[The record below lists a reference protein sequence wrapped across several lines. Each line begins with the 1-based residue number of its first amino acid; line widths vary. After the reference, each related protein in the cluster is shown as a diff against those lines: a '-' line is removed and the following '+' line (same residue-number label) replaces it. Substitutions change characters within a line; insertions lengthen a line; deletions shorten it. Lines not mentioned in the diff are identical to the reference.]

1 MQNND
6 IEIVIP
12 KGTTRKSGTLTFSN
26 GGGGVVALTVNWS
39 STPDTSSNSSVIS
52 ATMTIY
58 ANAEGSALN
67 GSYLSINGNSK
78 SYNTYISTSGNSAVT
93 HTLVSHSVTVPH
105 NSDGTKTITISGCLV
120 WNGYMWNGSSITFD
134 SISGSGNV
142 TLDTIIVGTP
152 PYNPRVSLDKTGTV
166 EGRVTVSAGYDCDR
180 PYGTVYYNYGRSTDG
195 TNWVESG
202 WITSSTAG
210 YTITDIQRG
219 ATHRFRVKV
228 KNGKGE
234 TGWSGIATVKANSI
248 PSQATNLAVSSTRP
262 INSVNLSWQ
271 ASTDADGHAIKYKI
285 YISKNDGSWQYLNE
299 TSSTSLSYNISSDA
313 QGTKYKF
320 KVEAYDTFNVFSTSG
335 NSGEFIKAT
344 QPTNQAIS
352 LNKSGIIE
360 GSITATGSHTCAYPG
375 GTAQYQFAYYY
386 DGISWQER
394 SWTTSNTFT
403 IDTASARGK
412 NWYFKVR
419 VKNDVG
425 TSDWSAVSSVKSN
438 SIPTAATSLS
448 HSPKYPID
456 SITLKWSA
464 ASDIDNHA
472 ITYKV
477 YLSKNNGAWSLIATT
492 SETTCTY
499 NNSVDASE
507 TKYKFKVEAYDTFNV
522 FSTSSDSAEFFKP
535 TPPSVP
541 AITSPSDNIYENDFS
556 IKWNASNFYKLTG
569 YYVSQKKVNSGEWVE
584 LSPNSTST
592 TVAFSINSLNRGDTV
607 QFRIKAINEA
617 GQESSWSTITTTKR
631 NRIPTAA
638 TNILPTTRYLLDL
651 IDFSWTASTDP
662 DGHSVV
668 YNLYLSK
675 NDGEYTSL
683 GEVSKTTYRWLI
695 PPTDLGETTYRLKII
710 TEDSLGAMT
719 EAIGPII
726 KKPTPPS
733 NPSALKPADGYYEG
747 SINFSWNHSNWY
759 GQTGN
764 YILEIYVD
772 GALNKTVTVE
782 HNISNYS
789 YSLSEIPRGST
800 ISYKIRAKNSFN
812 QMSDWESST
821 AKMYHNR
828 IPGAPQIVLPI
839 TSKTLYS
846 KNPKIV
852 LKTGID
858 LDNQKM
864 TMHVKYNGSIYNSLD
879 HSQYFSKTTLGN
891 NEYIIFKHTN
901 NLIVGDNTIEAY
913 VNDGLINSSK
923 VSSIIKVVNIIP
935 DVASEALITAT
946 AHNNRVDA
954 LEKTREAY
962 GLESSGITKVTAGKS
977 AINSK
982 YVTDFINKLN
992 ELTTSI
998 DRYHENNKFKYSFTY
1013 SNPTQN
1019 STIINKS
1026 HYNQIS
1032 NVINSI

>member
-6 IEIVIP
+6 IKIVIP

-39 STPDTSSNSSVIS
+39 STPNTSSNSSVVS
-52 ATMTIY
+52 ATMTIH
-58 ANAEGSALN
+58 ANAIGSALN

-78 SYNTYISTSGNSAVT
+78 SYNTYISTSGSGAVT

-105 NSDGTKTITISGCLV
+105 NSDGTKTITIAGCLV
-120 WNGYMWNGSSITFD
+120 WNGYMWNGSSITFN
-134 SISGSGNV
+134 SLSGSGNV

-166 EGRVTVSAGYDCDR
+166 EGRVTVTAGYDCDR
-180 PYGTVYYNYGRSTDG
+180 PYGTVYYNFGRSTDG

-248 PSQATNLAVSSTRP
+248 PSQATNLTATSTRP
-262 INSVNLSWQ
+262 INSVNLSWK
-271 ASTDADGHAIKYKI
+271 AATDVDGHGIKYKV
-285 YISKNDGSWQYLNE
+285 YISKNNGSWQYISE

-320 KVEAYDTFNVFSTSG
+320 KVEAYDIFNVFSTSG

-360 GSITATGSHTCAYPG
+360 GSVTATASYTCAYPG
-375 GTAQYQFAYYY
+375 GTSQYQFAYYY

-394 SWTTSNTFT
+394 SWSTANTFS
-403 IDTASARGK
+403 IDTSSARGK
-412 NWYFKVR
+412 NWYFRVR
-419 VKNDVG
+419 VKNDAG

-438 SIPTAATSLS
+438 SIPTVVTSLS
-448 HSPKYPID
+448 HSPQYPID
-456 SITLKWSA
+456 TMTLKWA
-464 ASDIDNHA
+464 ASTDADKHA

-477 YLSKNNGAWSLIATT
+477 YLSKNNGTWSLIATT
-492 SETTCTY
+492 SNTTCTY
-499 NNSVDASE
+499 NNSADAYD
-507 TKYKFKVEAYDTFNV
+507 TKYKFKVEAHDTFNV
-522 FSTSSDSAEFFKP
+522 FSTSSDSSEFFKP

-541 AITSPSDNIYENDFS
+541 TITSPSADIYENNFS
-556 IKWNASNFYKLTG
+556 VKWNASNFYKLTG
-569 YYVSQKKVNSGEWVE
+569 HYISQKKVNNGEWVE
-584 LSPNSTST
+584 LSPNSTAT
-592 TVAFSINSLNRGDTV
+592 TVAFSINTLNRGDSV
-607 QFRIKAINEA
+607 QFRIKAVNEV
-617 GQESSWSTITTTKR
+617 GQESSWSTIVATKR
-631 NRIPTAA
+631 NRLPTVA
-638 TNILPTTRYLLDL
+638 TNILPTTRYLLEI

-675 NDGEYTSL
+675 NNGAYSSL
-683 GEVSKTTYRWLI
+683 GTVSKTTYRWPI
-695 PPTDLGETTYRLKII
+695 PPTDPGESTYRLKII
-710 TEDSLGAMT
+710 TEDSLGAT
-719 EAIGPII
+719 VEAIGPII

-733 NPSALKPADGYYEG
+733 KPSALKPGNGYYEG
-747 SINFSWNHSNWY
+747 SINFTWNHSNWY
-759 GQTGN
+759 GQAGE
-764 YILEIYVD
+764 YVLEIYVD
-772 GALNKTVTVE
+772 GILNKTVTVK
-782 HNISNYS
+782 HNISNYN
-789 YSLSEIPRGST
+789 YSLSGIPRGST

-812 QMSDWESST
+812 QISDWESST

-846 KNPKIV
+846 KNPKIIF
-852 LKTGID
+852 KTGTD
-858 LDNQKM
+858 LDIQKM
-864 TMHVKYNGSIYNSLD
+864 TIYVKYNGSVYNSVD

-891 NEYIIFKHTN
+891 AEYIIFKHTD
-901 NLIVGDNTIEAY
+901 NLVVGDNTIEAY

-923 VSSIIKVVNIIP
+923 VTSIIKVANAIP
-935 DVASEALITAT
+935 DLASGALITAT
-946 AHNNRVDA
+946 AHNSIVDA

-962 GLESSGITKVTAGKS
+962 GLATSGIAKVTAGKS
-977 AINSK
+977 YISSK
-982 YVTDFINKLN
+982 HITDFINKLN
-992 ELTTSI
+992 ELTTWI
-998 DRYHENNKFKYSFTY
+998 DKYHENNKFKYSFTY
-1013 SNPTQN
+1013 SNPTKN
-1019 STIINKS
+1019 STLINKS

-1032 NVINSI
+1032 NTINSL